1 MDNIYNESDYA
12 DINSK
17 LPQNN
22 INKQFDEI
30 DIKKRNFGFLKFIG
44 LIILFILVLILI
56 IVAITSNSNISS
68 TEQKI
73 KEKEEEKNSNNKILL
88 EKKEIFNNLELNNK
102 ELENKL
108 SKVKKDKETMDEN
121 MKLFINGNDNLE
133 NDIKTLEKDV
143 EKLQEEIKVYE
154 GYQKSELQI
163 EYENLVEKIE
173 RLRQR
178 PM

>member
-88 EKKEIFNNLELNNK
+88 KKKEIFNNLELNNK

-163 EYENLVEKIE
+163 EYENSAEKIE